1 MATKVRFAIPE
12 REIEQSGVT
21 FKRET
26 DEGRRGELTIRQN
39 HILWR
44 PKGNEY
50 IFKVSW
56 DKFGEFAVS
65 NGRRELPKMTAVKA
79 KKKRKSSTE

>member
-12 REIEQSGVT
+12 REIEQNGVT
-21 FKRET
+21 FKGDT
-26 DEGRRGELTIRQN
+26 DVGRHGELTVRQN
-39 HILWR
+39 HIIWR

-56 DKFGEFAVS
+56 EKFGDFAEKSGKREF
-65 NGRRELPKMTAVKA
+65 PKATVVKA
-79 KKKRKSSTE
+79 KKKLKGQAL